1 MHVSLYKDN
10 KIVPTA
16 VARLDQ
22 NIFSA
27 LVSLADLSV
36 YPSSKLSRWFTKAQK
51 GCNVSPVSLQ
61 ILMNYI
67 TCTV

>member
-16 VARLDQ
+16 VARLGQD
-22 NIFSA
+22 IFSA
-27 LVSLADLSV
+27 LVSVADLSV
-36 YPSSKLSRWFTKAQK
+36 YPSSKLSRRFTKAQK
-51 GCNVSPVSLQ
+51 GCNGSPVSLK

>member
-16 VARLDQ
+16 VARLGQAD
-22 NIFSA
+22 IFSA

-36 YPSSKLSRWFTKAQK
+36 YPSTKLSPA
-51 GCNVSPVSLQ
+51 V
-61 ILMNYI
+61 IH
-67 TCTV
+67 